1 MFGVASMTAPLQKV
15 AVMKPGMSLATADP
29 KKWHYSPLFNP
40 DKVAGIHNDF
50 VQLLKKSGAEVLWM
64 PEDDRGIA
72 DSVFTYDAS
81 LMTMSGAI
89 LMSPGKALRSGE
101 EAIHREFYKA
111 HNIPVI
117 GEITGPACAEA
128 GDTLWLDEHTLVI
141 GRGFRTNQ
149 AGVEQLRDILIPLG
163 VKVYD
168 FDIPVFSG
176 KAACLHLMSMLS
188 LVDTYSALVCLPLLP
203 VGLFELLVNKGF
215 LMIEAPYA
223 EFLSSNTLST
233 NILATA
239 PAECIM
245 LDDLPKTRA
254 ALINNGI
261 NVQVFKGD
269 ALCIGCEGGP
279 TCLTRPLLRSEVR
292 H

>member
-1 MFGVASMTAPLQKV
+1 
-15 AVMKPGMSLATADP
+15 MKPSMSLITADP
-29 KKWHYSPLFNP
+29 EKWHYGPLFDP

-50 VQLLKKSGAEVLWM
+50 VQMLQKSGAEVLWM

-72 DSVFTYDAS
+72 DAVFTYDAS

-117 GEITGPACAEA
+117 GEITGQARAEA
-128 GDTLWLDEHTLVI
+128 GDTLWLDERTLVI

-149 AGVEQLRDILIPLG
+149 AGVEQLRDIVIPLG
-163 VKVYD
+163 VDVHV
-168 FDIPVFSG
+168 FDLPVFSG
-176 KAACLHLMSMLS
+176 KAACLHLMSLLS

-203 VGLFELLVNKGF
+203 VGLFELLENRGF
-215 LMIEAPYA
+215 SMIEAPYA

-239 PAECIM
+239 PGECIM
-245 LDDLPKTRA
+245 LDSLPQTHS
-254 ALINNGI
+254 ALVRNGI
-261 NVQVFKGD
+261 NVQVFQGD

-279 TCLTRPLLRSEVR
+279 TCLTRPLLRSN
-292 H
+292 

>member
-15 AVMKPGMSLATADP
+15 AVMKPGMSLLTADP
-29 KKWHYSPLFNP
+29 EKWHYGPLFDP
-40 DKVAGIHNDF
+40 DKVASIHNDF
-50 VQLLKKSGAEVLWM
+50 VQMLQKSGAEVLWM

-72 DSVFTYDAS
+72 DAVFTYDAS
-81 LMTMSGAI
+81 LMTMAGAI
-89 LMSPGKALRSGE
+89 LMSPGKTLRSGE

-117 GEITGPACAEA
+117 GEINGQARAEA
-128 GDTLWLDEHTLVI
+128 GDTLWLDERTLVI

-149 AGVEQLRDILIPLG
+149 AGVEQLRDIVIPLG
-163 VKVYD
+163 VDVHA
-168 FDIPVFSG
+168 FDLPVFSG
-176 KAACLHLMSMLS
+176 KAACLHLMSLLS

-203 VGLFELLVNKGF
+203 VGLFELLENKGF
-215 LMIEAPYA
+215 SMIEAPYA

-239 PAECIM
+239 PGECIM
-245 LDDLPKTRA
+245 LDSLPQTHS
-254 ALINNGI
+254 ALVRNGI
-261 NVQVFKGD
+261 NVQVFQGD

-279 TCLTRPLLRSEVR
+279 TCLTRPLLRSSG
-292 H
+292 

>member
-15 AVMKPGMSLATADP
+15 AVMKPGMSLTTADP
-29 KKWHYSPLFNP
+29 EKWHYGPLFDP

-50 VQLLKKSGAEVLWM
+50 VQMLQKSGAEVLWM

-72 DSVFTYDAS
+72 DAVFTYDAS

-111 HNIPVI
+111 HNIPVS
-117 GEITGPACAEA
+117 GEITGQARAEA
-128 GDTLWLDEHTLVI
+128 GDTLWLDERTLVI

-149 AGVEQLRDILIPLG
+149 AGVEQLRDIVMPLG
-163 VKVYD
+163 VDVHV
-168 FDIPVFSG
+168 FDLPVFSG
-176 KAACLHLMSMLS
+176 KAACLHLMSLLS

-203 VGLFELLVNKGF
+203 VGLFELLENRGF
-215 LMIEAPYA
+215 SMIEAPYA

-239 PAECIM
+239 PGECIM
-245 LDDLPKTRA
+245 LDSLPQTHS
-254 ALINNGI
+254 ALVRNGI
-261 NVQVFKGD
+261 NVQVFQGD

-279 TCLTRPLLRSEVR
+279 TCLTRPLLRSN
-292 H
+292 

>member
-15 AVMKPGMSLATADP
+15 AVMKPGMSLITADP
-29 KKWHYSPLFNP
+29 EKWHYGPLFDP

-50 VQLLKKSGAEVLWM
+50 VQMLQKSGAEVLWM

-72 DSVFTYDAS
+72 DAVFTYDAS
-81 LMTMSGAI
+81 LMTMAGAI
-89 LMSPGKALRSGE
+89 LMSPGKTLRSGE

-117 GEITGPACAEA
+117 GKITGQARAEA
-128 GDTLWLDEHTLVI
+128 GDTLWLDERTLVI

-149 AGVEQLRDILIPLG
+149 AGVEQLKDIVIPLG
-163 VKVYD
+163 VDVHA
-168 FDIPVFSG
+168 FDLPVFSG
-176 KAACLHLMSMLS
+176 KAACLHLMSLLS

-203 VGLFELLVNKGF
+203 VGLFELLENKGF
-215 LMIEAPYA
+215 SMIEAPYA

-239 PAECIM
+239 PGECIM
-245 LDDLPKTRA
+245 LDSLPQTHS
-254 ALINNGI
+254 ALVRNGI
-261 NVQVFKGD
+261 NVQVFQGD

-279 TCLTRPLLRSEVR
+279 TCLTRPLLRSSG
-292 H
+292 